1 MDYMSIPTGQREI
14 FDKISILPKH
24 ELLYDYNVGH
34 RSSSDGGEVCLGYIA
49 VLK

>member
-1 MDYMSIPTGQREI
+1 MAFMGFKKDILWTICPFPQVREREREI

-34 RSSSDGGEVCLGYIA
+34 
-49 VLK
+49 